1 MSRGLEMGERMR
13 RWLAAAAFI
22 LAAPSAHATDLP
34 VSAFFGQWQGSA
46 LSESRISLNFSLT
59 PRDIGVEMRPSGQG
73 FALSWNTVQRQKG
86 DPRNP
91 EEELKSTTI
100 DFQPV
105 RPGVWRAGAAQDPV
119 QSGQPY
125 LWAHVDGQTLVVNG
139 LLVGPDGGH
148 ELQVYRRTLSG
159 SGMALEFVRIVDG
172 QPVRTAR
179 GNLIKVA
186 N

>member
-1 MSRGLEMGERMR
+1 MR
-13 RWLAAAAFI
+13 RMLAAVLLSMTAPAWAA
-22 LAAPSAHATDLP
+22 DLP

-46 LSESRISLNFSLT
+46 LSESQISVNFSLT
-59 PRDIGVEMRPSGQG
+59 PRDIGVEVRPSGQG
-73 FALSWNTVQRQKG
+73 FALTWNTVQRQKG

-105 RPGVWRAGAAQDPV
+105 RAGVWRAGAAQDPV

-139 LLVGPDGGH
+139 LQVAPHGGH